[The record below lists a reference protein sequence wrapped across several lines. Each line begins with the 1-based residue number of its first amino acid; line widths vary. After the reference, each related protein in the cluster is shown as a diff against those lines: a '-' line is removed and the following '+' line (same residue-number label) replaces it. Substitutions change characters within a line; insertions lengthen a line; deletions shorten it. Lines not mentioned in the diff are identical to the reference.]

1 MLVSF
6 KKTFVFAFSVWA
18 INSIVYQVTESE
30 LRPLYWVFSIGLLG
44 CLILTKF

>member
-18 INSIVYQVTESE
+18 INAIVYQFTDST
-30 LRPLYWVFSIGLLG
+30 LSHLNWFFSIGLIG